1 MIRAWHFIA
10 GGRLRDG
17 TTAPKDGKWLK
28 FDDEPI
34 LCVQGLHASIDAFDA
49 LAFAQGETLCL
60 VDCAGTVI
68 HESDKLVCTERR
80 IVVRM
85 DATPLFRYFA
95 RQRALSVL
103 HLYPGEPAQCVLDFL
118 MGDDEA
124 SSAAWAA
131 ARSAAWAA
139 ARSSSSA
146 ASSAASLAASSAA
159 SSAARATS
167 SSASSA
173 VSSAVWA
180 AAMATS
186 SSALSAALSAS
197 FSAARTEFNAL
208 VNDAFADWL

>member
-17 TTAPKDGKWLK
+17 TTAPKDGEWLK

-49 LAFAQGETLCL
+49 LSFAPGETLCL

-68 HESDKLVCTERR
+68 HASDKLVCTERR

-85 DATPLFRYFA
+85 DATPLLRYFA

-103 HLYPGEPAQCVLDFL
+103 HRYPGEPAQCVLDFL

-124 SSAAWAA
+124 SSAA
-131 ARSAAWAA
+131 
-139 ARSSSSA
+139 SSA
-146 ASSAASLAASSAA
+146 AL
-159 SSAARATS
+159 
-167 SSASSA
+167 
-173 VSSAVWA
+173 
-180 AAMATS
+180 
-186 SSALSAALSAS
+186 LAS
-197 FSAARTEFNAL
+197 FSAARTDFNAM